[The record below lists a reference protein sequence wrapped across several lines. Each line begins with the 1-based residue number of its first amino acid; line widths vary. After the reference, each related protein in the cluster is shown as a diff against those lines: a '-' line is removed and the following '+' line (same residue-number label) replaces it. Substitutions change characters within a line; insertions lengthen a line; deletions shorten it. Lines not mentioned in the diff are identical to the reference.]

1 MEHILPLDA
10 RIEKMLYSMGIVPT
24 YRGYARLAAAV
35 GAACGGAAPG
45 RTLYAAIAAAQGGTA
60 AGVRANIRAVM
71 RRAQKVGGPF
81 CTRVTGWDGLG
92 APPSTDAF
100 VLACAAWVCGH
111 AAVLGY
117 DPRFDMATVRWKP
130 II

>member
-45 RTLYAAIAAAQGGTA
+45 RTLYEAIAAAQGGTA

-81 CTRVTGWDGLG
+81 CSRVTGWDGLS

-117 DPRFDMATVRWKP
+117 DPRFDMATVWWKP

>member
-10 RIEKMLYSMGIVPT
+10 KIEKMLYSMGIVPT

-35 GAACGGAAPG
+35 RAACGGAAPG
-45 RTLYAAIAAAQGGTA
+45 RAFYEAIAAAQGGTA

-100 VLACAAWVCGH
+100 VRACAAWVCGH
-111 AAVLGY
+111 AAVLEY
-117 DPRFDMATVRWKP
+117 DFRFDMTTVRWKS